1 MNGLNI
7 EMQEIKGT
15 ATTETLLK
23 SILQE
28 AIKCCI
34 PHKTARAKTN
44 KLWIIADLFKLIGK
58 RHKTCRKMNH
68 EEVRMTGT
76 ER

>member
-44 KLWIIADLFKLIGK
+44 KPWITPDLLKLTRKRGK
-58 RHKTCRKMNH
+58 MKNSGSQELKA
-68 EEVRMTGT
+68 EVGKLT
-76 ER
+76 